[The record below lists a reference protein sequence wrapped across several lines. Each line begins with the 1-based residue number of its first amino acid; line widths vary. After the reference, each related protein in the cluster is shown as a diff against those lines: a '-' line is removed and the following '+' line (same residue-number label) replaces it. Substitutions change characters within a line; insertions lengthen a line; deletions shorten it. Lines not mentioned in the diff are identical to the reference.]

1 MKLSI
6 ILGGLLFVSLT
17 GSAWYIDRLQDQV
30 STLKGNQLMLES
42 SIKEQND
49 SIKNFLDQQKKNAE
63 QLQSMTISNQE
74 AQREVTKLRS
84 TFAKHDMDDLA
95 LNKPG
100 LLEKIVNRGT
110 KKVKN
115 ELIAITDPQ
124 QFDKNETDTIS
135 SFTSYNCW
143 MLPYSITN

>member
-124 QFDKNETDTIS
+124 QFDKNETDTI
-135 SFTSYNCW
+135 N
-143 MLPYSITN
+143 

>member
-63 QLQSMTISNQE
+63 QLQSMTISNQD

-124 QFDKNETDTIS
+124 QFDKNETDTI
-135 SFTSYNCW
+135 N
-143 MLPYSITN
+143 

>member
-1 MKLSI
+1 MGMKLSI

-124 QFDKNETDTIS
+124 QFDKNETDTI
-135 SFTSYNCW
+135 N
-143 MLPYSITN
+143 